1 MIAGDQVSVCNVFPD
16 QAYMAGIFHE
26 CGVPVLMMRFPD
38 YCSKLHLDDVSC
50 WPNLAEEDAVGTD
63 ILFGA
68 MGSNRF
74 GDEVRRDRAVDED
87 FLWFLFC
94 HYRIKS
100 TDPSHADAYAD
111 EGLDHGIFKFNFI
124 QREMMVQA
132 TI

>member
-1 MIAGDQVSVCNVFPD
+1 MELEIGHIGIGGVFD
-16 QAYMAGIFHE
+16 GSDWLAI
-26 CGVPVLMMRFPD
+26 
-38 YCSKLHLDDVSC
+38 DDIIS
-50 WPNLAEEDAVGTD
+50 NLSEEDAVGTNV
-63 ILFGA
+63 LFGA
-68 MGSNRF
+68 VGGDGF

-100 TDPSHADAYAD
+100 TDTSHADANAD